1 MKKED
6 CFHLGYIS
14 KIHGF
19 KGEVILISEEEIPL
33 QLSETESVFIE
44 INGQL
49 IPFFFESIQ
58 QSNTS
63 AIVKFIDI
71 SNDVQART
79 LLKTDVFMLSSLLPE
94 KKSENLSP
102 ASLKG
107 FTVIDDTQG
116 EIGVVNNI
124 LEMPQQLILEISNG
138 SKNILIPANEDIINK
153 IDQKLKIIF
162 INAPEGLI
170 NLYLEGSD

>member
-19 KGEVILISEEEIPL
+19 KGEVIIISEEEIPL

-49 IPFFFESIQ
+49 IPFFFESVQ
-58 QSNTS
+58 QSNSS
-63 AIVKFIDI
+63 AIVKFFDI
-71 SNDVQART
+71 SNEVQSRT
-79 LLKTDVFMLSSLLPE
+79 LLKKDVFMLLSLLPI
-94 KKSENLSP
+94 KKSDNVSP

-107 FTVIDDTQG
+107 FTVIDDTHG
-116 EIGVVNNI
+116 EIGVVTAV
-124 LEMPQQLILEISNG
+124 LEMPQQLILEINNG
-138 SKNILIPANEDIINK
+138 SKNILIPANEDIIHK
-153 IDQKLKIIF
+153 IDKKRKTIF
-162 INAPEGLI
+162 IDAPDGLI
-170 NLYLEGSD
+170 DLYLEGSE

>member
-1 MKKED
+1 MKKEE
-6 CFHLGYIS
+6 CYHLGYVS

-19 KGEVILISEEEIPL
+19 KGEVIIISEEEITL

-58 QSNTS
+58 QSSSS

-71 SNDVQART
+71 SNEVQART
-79 LLKTDVFMLSSLLPE
+79 LLKTNVFFPLSILPE
-94 KKSENLSP
+94 KRPDNLSP

-107 FTVIDDTQG
+107 FTVIDDVHG
-116 EIGVVNNI
+116 NIGVVKNI

-138 SKNILIPANEDIINK
+138 SKNILVPANEEIIHK
-153 IDQKLKIIF
+153 IDKKNRTIF
-162 INAPEGLI
+162 IDAPGGLI
-170 NLYLEGSD
+170 DLYLEGSD